1 VFEWKVDDSVPFTR
15 NRAETPPNRLEYRWN
30 VLINTTDRA
39 FRVVAAADSRSPGA
53 PPTEVT
59 LSALLPANARR
70 AFSIGRPRANGEQTA
85 LVFQPA
91 VALTT
96 EIAPGVLR
104 LIVTDKSALDY
115 LRNAKPAEALFR
127 FEPCIRPVG
136 STATLQCGDVK
147 VPITYP

>member
-1 VFEWKVDDSVPFTR
+1 V
-15 NRAETPPNRLEYRWN
+15 
-30 VLINTTDRA
+30 
-39 FRVVAAADSRSPGA
+39 
-53 PPTEVT
+53 
-59 LSALLPANARR
+59 
-70 AFSIGRPRANGEQTA
+70 
-85 LVFQPA
+85 
-91 VALTT
+91 TT

>member
-1 VFEWKVDDSVPFTR
+1 
-15 NRAETPPNRLEYRWN
+15 
-30 VLINTTDRA
+30 
-39 FRVVAAADSRSPGA
+39 
-53 PPTEVT
+53 

-136 STATLQCGDVK
+136 STATLQCVDVK